1 MPLTLMY
8 VTNDPA
14 VARIAERSGVD
25 WIFVDLEI
33 IGKQA
38 RQGHLDT
45 VISGHTIEDVRAV
58 RAAVTKSQLLVRTNP
73 IHDGSAAEI
82 DAVIEAGADIVM
94 LPFFTRRQEVAAF
107 VEMVAGR
114 AKVCLLV
121 ETPQAA
127 ESLDRILCVEGID
140 YVHIGLNDLHLGY
153 GRQFMF
159 ELLADGTVERLCR
172 RLRKAEVTYGFGGIA
187 RLGMGELPAEA
198 IVAEHYRLGSTMAI
212 LSRSF
217 CNMNTESD
225 LGRVADLFRLEVAK
239 IRDYEASL
247 EHREASFFENN
258 RLRVV
263 RAVWRICEERASYAR
278 ALDQVMSLDRARRQ
292 TELGAVRV

>member
-33 IGKQA
+33 IGKRA

-94 LPFFTRRQEVAAF
+94 LPFFTRCQEVAAF

-127 ESLDRILCVEGID
+127 DSLDRMLCVEGID

-172 RLRKAEVTYGFGGIA
+172 RLRKTGVTYGFGGIA

-198 IVAEHYRLGSTMAI
+198 IVAEHHRLGSTMAI

-217 CNMNTESD
+217 CNMNTEPD
-225 LGRVADLFRLEVAK
+225 LGRVADLFRDEVARL
-239 IRDYEASL
+239 RDFEASL
-247 EHREASFFENN
+247 DHRDASFFESN

-263 RAVWRICEERASYAR
+263 QAVWRICEQRAAYAHAFDHAASLHR
-278 ALDQVMSLDRARRQ
+278 AARHA
-292 TELGAVRV
+292 ELGAMPV